1 MLAVNVYCFGG
12 RKTFA
17 TRTFLVSHT
26 RVGHL
31 GFLPENA
38 NRGRSDTLYPAS
50 SVALFP
56 SPMPSSATLVVSR
69 RRLQLNV
76 GLSAARQACRQ
87 LRQHGTR
94 VPTSALL
101 DSLIF

>member
-1 MLAVNVYCFGG
+1 MLAVNLYCSGG
-12 RKTFA
+12 QKTFA
-17 TRTFLVSHT
+17 NRTFLVSHT

-31 GFLPENA
+31 GFLPGNA
-38 NRGRSDTLYPAS
+38 NKGRSDTLYPAF

-56 SPMPSSATLVVSR
+56 SPMPSSTTLVVSR

-76 GLSAARQACRQ
+76 GLSAARQECRQ
-87 LRQHGTR
+87 LRQRGTH